1 MPRTLDTAVAIR
13 ADDLSL
19 ARNGVRV
26 VDGVAFTLA
35 AAHSLVVMGPTGSGK
50 TSLASLLAGRPDE
63 GLSVV
68 GGDARVHGISARH
81 PGRGIREWTFHTGY
95 LPQGAGA
102 NLPARLTVHEVISE
116 PITARDRRVNTRA
129 LAVRVATLLDEMEL
143 PLGTAPKYPYELSAG
158 MRQRV
163 ALARALVLEP
173 RLFVADDLYA
183 NLDVEVRRAARTAI
197 TRRRDE
203 RGMASLVVTNDADA
217 PP

>member
-26 VDGVAFTLA
+26 IDGVAFTLE

-81 PGRGIREWTFHTGY
+81 PGRGVREWTFHTGY

-102 NLPARLTVHEVISE
+102 NLPARLTVH
-116 PITARDRRVNTRA
+116 
-129 LAVRVATLLDEMEL
+129 
-143 PLGTAPKYPYELSAG
+143 
-158 MRQRV
+158 
-163 ALARALVLEP
+163 
-173 RLFVADDLYA
+173 
-183 NLDVEVRRAARTAI
+183 
-197 TRRRDE
+197 
-203 RGMASLVVTNDADA
+203 
-217 PP
+217 